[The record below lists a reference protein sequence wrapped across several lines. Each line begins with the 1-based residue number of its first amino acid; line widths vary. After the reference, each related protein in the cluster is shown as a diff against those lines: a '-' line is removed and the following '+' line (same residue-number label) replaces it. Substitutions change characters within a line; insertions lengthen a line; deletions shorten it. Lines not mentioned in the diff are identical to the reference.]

1 MDSFI
6 EEENGQSLVIVL
18 LMIVIAVII
27 AIAISFRTIQDIRRA
42 GEEKASSRAGNQA
55 ESVLEVI
62 SSPGVINNVVEE
74 CSNSQWSLG
83 NNICEFSKNE
93 LQQNY
98 LTDAVSIEVCDE
110 LDLLLKREDGINNV
124 LVRQDDVFEVDLRQ
138 VNSDD
143 SFSIS
148 WNGDASNL
156 IVKVYKKNC
165 VESGADDRNSMDCTD
180 ETAWLSTAGTPT
192 NINFSSEAY
201 IVRIKP
207 IGGDASITINNLP
220 GDVVYIVSAKAKCY
234 TKGADGGDIYREFV
248 RRIRLNPTLPACFD
262 YVLFSGDGEVKKGV

>member
-42 GEEKASSRAGNQA
+42 GEEKASSRAGNQT

-62 SSPGVINNVVEE
+62 SSPGVINDVVAE
-74 CSNSQWSLG
+74 CDIQWGSG

-93 LQQNY
+93 LQQDY
-98 LTDAVSIEVCDE
+98 LTDAVSIDVCDE
-110 LDLLLKREDGINNV
+110 LDLLLKREDGINKV
-124 LVRQDDVFEVDLRQ
+124 LVSQDDVFELDLTK
-138 VNSDD
+138 VKSAD

-148 WNGDASNL
+148 WGGDASNL
-156 IVKVYKKNC
+156 IVKVYKKDC
-165 VESGADDRNSMDCTD
+165 EESGPDDRNSMDCTD
-180 ETAWLSTAGTPT
+180 EARLLSTATPT
-192 NINFSSEAY
+192 EVNFSSEAY
-201 IVRIKP
+201 IARIKP
-207 IGGDASITINNLP
+207 IGGDASITITNLP

-262 YVLFSGDGEVKKGV
+262 YVLFSGAGKVKKGV